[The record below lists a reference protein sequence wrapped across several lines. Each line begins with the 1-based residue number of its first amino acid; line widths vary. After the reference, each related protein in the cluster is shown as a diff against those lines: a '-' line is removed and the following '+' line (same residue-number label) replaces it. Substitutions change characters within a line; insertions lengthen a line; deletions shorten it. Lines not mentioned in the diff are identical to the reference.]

1 MSDELTRIQ
10 KKIQKQ
16 EQKLPAEWILTHYKA
31 ELRRSGA
38 QARGTQA
45 NYLKALR
52 KILVKETQLQLE
64 QIKEMNSEELLEL
77 NKEIADNIQNSKY
90 RSSDGEDG
98 KRRKREYWSS
108 WKNMLETL
116 GHSTDPYQKHMP
128 KVEWIG
134 NKKDKDPVTRPDEIP
149 NRDQIKK
156 FVEKLGEKSR
166 GHVALRNQALAL
178 FLWDKGPRIGEVVG
192 TGQSRGIRLKDVSV
206 NGSQVQIHISGNKKS
221 SDRTV
226 PVYQGRKTLKD
237 WIQKHP
243 YRGNSEAYLFP
254 VLQKEKPETQL
265 NPQSSLSTKFH
276 SCASDLDFKTW
287 NEPFHIFRKG
297 MVSSH
302 FINGWASWEK
312 ICKWHGKKNDSTK
325 PDYLKLL
332 MEDVNR
338 SVGENMGVDPEA
350 IPESSDDSMKAPPLK
365 PVKCPG
371 CDYLNRCI
379 REVCSG
385 CGTELPESSMPD
397 NLETDKEDVVDLD
410 LSAKIGARM
419 AQNPDKTLNEIK
431 QEVMEKHG
439 N

>member
-1 MSDELTRIQ
+1 MSDELNRIEN
-10 KKIQKQ
+10 KIQKQ
-16 EQKLPAEWILTHYKA
+16 EEKLPAEWILTHYKA

-64 QIKEMNSEELLEL
+64 EIKEMNSEELLQL

-90 RSSDGEDG
+90 RNSNGEDG
-98 KRRKREYWSS
+98 KRRKRQYWSS

-149 NRDQIKK
+149 NRNQIKK
-156 FVEKLGEKSR
+156 FIEKLGEKSR

-178 FLWDKGPRIGEVVG
+178 LLWDKGPRIGEAL
-192 TGQSRGIRLKDVSV
+192 SIKLKHVSV
-206 NGSQVQIHISGNKKS
+206 TGAQVEIHIPGNKKS

-276 SCASDLDFKTW
+276 SCASDLDFKTR

-379 REVCSG
+379 GEVCSG

-397 NLETDKEDVVDLD
+397 NLETDTEKQ
-410 LSAKIGARM
+410 LSRTEKLAELLE
-419 AQNPDKTLNEIK
+419 QNPVKALQKLE
-431 QEVMEKHG
+431 EEL
-439 N
+439 